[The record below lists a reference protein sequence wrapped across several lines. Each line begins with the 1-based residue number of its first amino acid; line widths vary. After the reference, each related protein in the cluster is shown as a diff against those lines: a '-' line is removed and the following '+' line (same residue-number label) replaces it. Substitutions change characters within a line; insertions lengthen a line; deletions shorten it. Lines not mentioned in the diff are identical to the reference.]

1 MTEAR
6 AAARALAVGRI
17 VIGAALVLA
26 PRRAAAAWIGS
37 DGRRDGTSVLAR
49 AVGARDVLLGAMV
62 LHTVDHP
69 EVAPRWLAATA
80 ACDAVDFAAGAAVR
94 SELPRGRGALG
105 MSLAGGAAV
114 AGLGLSRALAAS
126 GD

>member
-6 AAARALAVGRI
+6 AAARALAAGRI
-17 VIGAALVLA
+17 VLGAAL
-26 PRRAAAAWIGS
+26 
-37 DGRRDGTSVLAR
+37 AR
-49 AVGARDVLLGAMV
+49 ALGVRDVLLGAMV

-94 SELPRGRGALG
+94 SELPRVRGALG
-105 MSLAGGAAV
+105 MAVAGGAAV
-114 AGLGLSRALAAS
+114 AGAGLSRALAES
-126 GD
+126 TD